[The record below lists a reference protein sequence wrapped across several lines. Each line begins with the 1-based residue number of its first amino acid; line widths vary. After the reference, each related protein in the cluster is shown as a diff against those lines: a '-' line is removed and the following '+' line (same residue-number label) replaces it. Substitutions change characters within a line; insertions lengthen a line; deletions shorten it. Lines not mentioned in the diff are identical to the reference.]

1 MKNVKSVLK
10 SEGGFTLIEM
20 MIVLVIISVLLLIV
34 VPNLSKNQTVASDKG
49 CEATIELIKTQV
61 VAYQVENQKMPKSI
75 DELKNGYV
83 ERTTCP
89 DGTELTLVGDQVKKV
104 SSP

>member
-1 MKNVKSVLK
+1 MKTVKSILK
-10 SEGGFTLIEM
+10 TEKGFTLIEM

-34 VPNLSKNQTVASDKG
+34 VPNLSKNQIVASDKG

-61 VAYQVENQKMPKSI
+61 VAYQVEHQKMPKSL
-75 DELKNGYV
+75 DNLKNGYV

-89 DGTELTLVGDQVKKV
+89 DGTELKLVGDQVKKV
-104 SSP
+104 TSP